1 MSIARTLYSLLTW
14 AAQPLLKRK
23 LRRRAQAEPGY
34 AQAVPERFGYYSPR
48 HAGARWGGAM
58 GVDTRRLPRGKPGPQ
73 PCSSTP
79 CANLP
84 QLRLLLTHSTATGR
98 AEGQKLLLPDDVQVG
113 CPGTPRQRC
122 SAFCSNSSPWWAC

>member
-34 AQAVPERFGYYSPR
+34 AQAVPERFGYYCPDTLGR
-48 HAGARWGGAM
+48 DGAGQWVWIHAVSLGE
-58 GVDTRRLPRGKPGPQ
+58 TRAAALLINTLR
-73 PCSSTP
+73 T
-79 CANLP
+79 NLP

-98 AEGQKLLLPDDVQVG
+98 AEGKNCCCQTMCKSG

-122 SAFCSNSSPWWAC
+122 SAFCSNFSPWWAC

>member
-34 AQAVPERFGYYSPR
+34 AQAVPERFGYYCPDTLGR
-48 HAGARWGGAM
+48 DGAGQWVWIHAVSLGE
-58 GVDTRRLPRGKPGPQ
+58 TRAAALLINTLR
-73 PCSSTP
+73 T
-79 CANLP
+79 NLP

-98 AEGQKLLLPDDVQVG
+98 AEGQKLLLPDDVQVWL
-113 CPGTPRQRC
+113 P
-122 SAFCSNSSPWWAC
+122 